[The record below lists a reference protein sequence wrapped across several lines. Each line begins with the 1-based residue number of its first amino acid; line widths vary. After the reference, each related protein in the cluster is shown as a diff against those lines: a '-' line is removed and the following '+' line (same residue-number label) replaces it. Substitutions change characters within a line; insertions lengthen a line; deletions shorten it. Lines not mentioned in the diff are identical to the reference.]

1 MSITLKSTPVK
12 GLTDSFS
19 KGANISP
26 GKGLRLMEVSNTFRT
41 SAGLH
46 SPTGIKP
53 AILDLDVYVLT
64 DL

>member
-1 MSITLKSTPVK
+1 MSITLKSAPVK

-41 SAGLH
+41 TAGLH
-46 SPTGIKP
+46 STDIKP
-53 AILDLDVYVLT
+53 AILDLNVYVLT